1 MIYTHA
7 FLSSDYVRG
16 CPLNSPW
23 VASHIRIPN
32 MLPWDAL
39 GDMSVQ
45 SRKTLLAG
53 CIRCNLEWLG
63 RQAVR
68 ANMMVV
74 REGGMNIV
82 ERMIVELKNELAT
95 VEHKEGSI

>member
-1 MIYTHA
+1 MGR
-7 FLSSDYVRG
+7 L
-16 CPLNSPW
+16 
-23 VASHIRIPN
+23 HIRIPS

-45 SRKTLLAG
+45 SRKTLLAE

-63 RQAVR
+63 RQAVG

-74 REGGMNIV
+74 RKGGMNIV
-82 ERMIVELKNELAT
+82 ERMIVELKKELAT
-95 VEHKEGSI
+95 VEHKEESIQ